1 VTLPT
6 PAPGSRPAV
15 SPGSLGAHGAAG
27 SLGPDPTEPPALHL
41 RAMDNLRFIR
51 QTMEEAV
58 YFTAVS
64 GVGEIAVGLT
74 ALVAA
79 WLASHRATA
88 QGWLTVWLGEALI
101 AALLTGG
108 AVVWKAR
115 QARLSLVSR
124 PGRRFALG
132 LVPPLAAG
140 ALLSYA
146 LLAAGERALL
156 PGVWLLLYGTAVVTG
171 GAFSVRI
178 VPVMGLGFMALGAV
192 ALFAPATWGDVF
204 LGAGFGGLNLL
215 FGLYIA
221 RRHGG

>member
-1 VTLPT
+1 MRWAGRVGAVNLPT
-6 PAPGSRPAV
+6 RARPPLSSVAGPA
-15 SPGSLGAHGAAG
+15 
-27 SLGPDPTEPPALHL
+27 EPPALHL

-51 QTMEEAV
+51 QTMEDAV

-79 WLASHRATA
+79 WLAAKQATA
-88 QGWLTVWLGEALI
+88 QGWLTVWLAEALI
-101 AALLTGG
+101 AALVTGG

-140 ALLSYA
+140 ALLSVA
-146 LLAAGERALL
+146 LFAAGERALL
-156 PGVWLLLYGTAVVTG
+156 PGMWLLLYGTAVVTG

-178 VPVMGLGFMALGAV
+178 VPIMGLGFMALGAA
-192 ALFAPATWGDVF
+192 ALFAPASWGDAF
-204 LGAGFGGLNLL
+204 LAAGFGGLNLL
-215 FGLYIA
+215 FGLFIA